1 MEKYLPVLRDQNSV
15 VLMTEILPMVS
26 AVMKRLNVRG
36 NMKKLMFLLRAGVY
50 IVPKLHADILPM
62 DIFIFGNGII

>member
-1 MEKYLPVLRDQNSV
+1 
-15 VLMTEILPMVS
+15 MTEILPMVS
-26 AVMKRLNVRG
+26 AVQKRLTVRG

-62 DIFIFGNGII
+62 DIFIFGNGEI

>member
-1 MEKYLPVLRDQNSV
+1 
-15 VLMTEILPMVS
+15 MTEILPMVS
-26 AVMKRLNVRG
+26 AVMKRLTVRG

-62 DIFIFGNGII
+62 ANFILAENESHPFFT